1 MPIAAVRL
9 TLDDGTDLSA
19 AVNPRL
25 TELTLTETRGEE
37 ADQLS
42 ITLQNADGLLALPG
56 SGRRLSLALGW
67 RVGGDDA
74 LPGLV
79 DKGSYVVNEVR
90 AFGPPDA
97 ITITARSADLARA
110 YRRRRTR
117 SWTDTTLG
125 SVLGQIASDHGGMA
139 RVESSLATRAISAI
153 EQEGKSDM
161 AFVRDLGRRY
171 DAIATWKGG
180 VLLFLPAGAATSAG
194 GTALAAATITR
205 QQGNQWEFSSA
216 ERETSDG
223 VQAQWHDA
231 EAGRRRTVSVGGS
244 SNRRRLPRVYA
255 TQDEAR
261 QAAEA
266 ALSRDARAAWKFTY
280 SLAVADPALQPD
292 MPVALQGWNGTID
305 GIRWTVAK
313 VETTYNASGLVQRI
327 ELDGAA

>member
-9 TLDDGTDLSA
+9 TLDDGTDLAA
-19 AVNPRL
+19 AVDPRL

-42 ITLQNADGLLALPG
+42 FTLQNADGLLAMPG

-67 RVGGDDA
+67 RVGGEDA

-79 DKGSYVVNEVR
+79 DKGSYVVDEVR
-90 AFGPPDA
+90 ASGPPDQ
-97 ITITARSADLARA
+97 ITITARSADLART
-110 YRRRRTR
+110 YRQRRTR

-125 SVLGQIASDHGGMA
+125 SVLGQIASEHGGLA
-139 RVESSLATRAISAI
+139 RVAGDLATRAITAI

-171 DAIATWKGG
+171 DAIATWKAG
-180 VLLFLPAGAATSAG
+180 VLLFLPAGGGASASGTPLAGAT
-194 GTALAAATITR
+194 LTR
-205 QQGNQWEFSSA
+205 QHGNQWEFSSA

-223 VQAQWHDA
+223 ASAQWHDA
-231 EAGRRRTVSVGGS
+231 DAGRRRTVTVGG

-255 TQDEAR
+255 TEAEAR

-266 ALSRDARAAWKFTY
+266 ALSRDARTAWRFTY
-280 SLAVADPALQPD
+280 SLAVADPGLQPD
-292 MPVALQGWNGTID
+292 MRVTLQGWSSLID
-305 GIRWTVAK
+305 GIRWTLAK
-313 VETTYNASGLVQRI
+313 VETSYGPGGLVQRI
-327 ELDGAA
+327 ELDGAAG